1 MLALTDE
8 SLARVMIA
16 ATAIAPHARD
26 GCSSSRPRSSTRRRR
41 ARRRWPRSS
50 SHGGTRA
57 ASGELTARNH
67 NHAQARIET
76 LVI

>member
-41 ARRRWPRSS
+41 RGGDGRVRQVMAAREPP
-50 SHGGTRA
+50 A
-57 ASGELTARNH
+57 AS
-67 NHAQARIET
+67 
-76 LVI
+76 